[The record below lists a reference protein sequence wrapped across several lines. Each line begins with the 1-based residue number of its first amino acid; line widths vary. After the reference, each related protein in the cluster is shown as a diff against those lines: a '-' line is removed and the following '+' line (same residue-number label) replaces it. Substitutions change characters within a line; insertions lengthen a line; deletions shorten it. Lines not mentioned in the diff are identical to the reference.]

1 MNEAMFN
8 NSLETFEIDLTL
20 IQHEYYSW
28 VKNLVDNQEDLL
40 EELKDAIGDNKD
52 RIISELRTI
61 EKNVLEW
68 NEFVESIINKYKKQY
83 SLIHQLEVYLI
94 QPQR

>member
-1 MNEAMFN
+1 MEN
-8 NSLETFEIDLTL
+8 FEIDLNL
-20 IQHEYYSW
+20 IQDEYYSR
-28 VKNLVDNQEDLL
+28 VKNLVDSQEGLF

-52 RIISELRTI
+52 HIISKLQTI

-68 NEFVESIINKYKKQY
+68 NEFVESIINRYKGEP
-83 SLIHQLEVYLI
+83 SLVQQLEVYSI